1 MHILFYILIFDP
13 KIKISMIMIIMIIT
27 IIIII
32 IIIVII
38 IIIIIQESFVVVESR
53 IKHLKENFG
62 FIQEIKSFQK
72 IIFGLFIVF
81 PSGIYMFKVSN
92 RNTRTM

>member
-1 MHILFYILIFDP
+1 MIII
-13 KIKISMIMIIMIIT
+13 KIK
-27 IIIII
+27 

-53 IKHLKENFG
+53 IKHYLKDNFG
-62 FIQEIKSFQK
+62 FTQEIKSFHK

-81 PSGIYMFKVSN
+81 PSGIYLFKVSN
-92 RNTRTM
+92 TNTRTM

>member
-1 MHILFYILIFDP
+1 MHILFYILIFSP
-13 KIKISMIMIIMIIT
+13 KIKVSM

-32 IIIVII
+32 KIKIII
-38 IIIIIQESFVVVESR
+38 IIIIIQESFVVESR
-53 IKHLKENFG
+53 IKHLKDNFG
-62 FIQEIKSFQK
+62 FTQEVKSFHK

-81 PSGIYMFKVSN
+81 PSGIYLFKVSN

>member
-1 MHILFYILIFDP
+1 MHILFYILIFSP
-13 KIKISMIMIIMIIT
+13 KIKVSM

-32 IIIVII
+32 KIKIIIII
-38 IIIIIQESFVVVESR
+38 IIIIIQESFVVESR
-53 IKHLKENFG
+53 IKHLKDNFG
-62 FIQEIKSFQK
+62 FTQEIKSFHK

-81 PSGIYMFKVSN
+81 PSGIYLFKVSN

>member
-1 MHILFYILIFDP
+1 MHILFYILIFSP
-13 KIKISMIMIIMIIT
+13 KIKVSM

-32 IIIVII
+32 KIKI
-38 IIIIIQESFVVVESR
+38 IIIIIQESFVVESR
-53 IKHLKENFG
+53 IKHLKDNFG
-62 FIQEIKSFQK
+62 FTQEIKSFHK

-81 PSGIYMFKVSN
+81 PSGIYLFKVSN